1 VERRRPPGGCGGHLR
16 LGARGPDHQDDERPA
31 GVPVGV
37 VGALRC
43 EPVVVMDAAEDG
55 QGDELPSADG
65 EARSSGYG
73 AGIAWIA
80 CDGRALL

>member
-1 VERRRPPGGCGGHLR
+1 
-16 LGARGPDHQDDERPA
+16 
-31 GVPVGV
+31 
-37 VGALRC
+37 
-43 EPVVVMDAAEDG
+43 MDAAEDG